1 MRFECR
7 LVCLKMF
14 RAMSKEVKAAL
25 NLLCLRT
32 GGPCQRSCA
41 PTASPVS
48 SSLREIG
55 PGHGYSTNKTL
66 RFSNMLLGHNVGVTA
81 VPILAT
87 DDYIFPGHTELH
99 DDASRWRFH
108 VVVSS
113 SLPLG
118 ACCLLWYT
126 QQANDSRSVS
136 PVALCLGLRDVDGNP
151 IRGNVYAAAR
161 GQLWASESCAY
172 ATRLQRSAAAGGAR
186 TGARRA
192 RSRPAAH
199 GETARSSRRTI
210 NSTTFAWRERCGVF
224 SGVLR

>member
-25 NLLCLRT
+25 NLLCLRA

-41 PTASPVS
+41 PTASPAS

-66 RFSNMLLGHNVGVTA
+66 RFSNMLLGHNVSVTA

-99 DDASRWRFH
+99 DDPSRWRFH

-151 IRGNVYAAAR
+151 IRGNMYAAVVDSS
-161 GQLWASESCAY
+161 GQV
-172 ATRLQRSAAAGGAR
+172 
-186 TGARRA
+186 
-192 RSRPAAH
+192 SRVPTQH
-199 GETARSSRRTI
+199 
-210 NSTTFAWRERCGVF
+210 VF
-224 SGVLR
+224 SGVLQPVAHVPGLVVHVPDLLHTVKLRGRVAAL